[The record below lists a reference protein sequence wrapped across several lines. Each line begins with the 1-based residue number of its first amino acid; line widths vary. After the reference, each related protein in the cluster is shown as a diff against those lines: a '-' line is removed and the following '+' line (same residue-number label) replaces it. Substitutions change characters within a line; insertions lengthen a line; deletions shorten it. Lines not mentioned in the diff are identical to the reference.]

1 MKLLYSSSLTTHNR
15 LGFQAQEMDDE
26 IKGEG
31 NSVNYK
37 YRMHDPRLGRF
48 FTVDPL
54 FKDFPSNSSYAF
66 SENNVIHA
74 VELEGLEK
82 VHVYNKWMDSKGD
95 MQSKYSHTYIDKR
108 LKENINQVNSYNAK
122 GDIASKTYKSKNT
135 SVKIKA
141 GTEYKND
148 FTQFFDS
155 EKSGFTSIDTRSMPD
170 AMRHDSWEGP
180 HNAPFIAGSANA
192 SIEINTPKAGIGIST
207 SLYEASPSKVG
218 LKSEVNNNSLFI
230 STSPRAFEA
239 KIEGNFD
246 LSIANG
252 NKNNK
257 YSTEAEI
264 SINFGILSVSKYQN
278 TNGESGYRISLGLST
293 TKTTNPIVG
302 SIKTKKN
309 K

>member
-1 MKLLYSSSLTTHNR
+1 MKLLYSSYLTTHTR
-15 LGFQAQEMDDE
+15 YLFQAQEMDNE
-26 IKGEG
+26 IKGDG

-48 FTVDPL
+48 FAVDPM

-170 AMRHDSWEGP
+170 AMRHDSWEGGDDGANTGGKYNGVTGMRNAASDIDNIGDGLSYIP
-180 HNAPFIAGSANA
+180 TPFTQVLGKILQADADILNSIADFNEMDTKKAALNTAVRLVTFGVDKKIGDKVKKAPFS
-192 SIEINTPKAGIGIST
+192 
-207 SLYEASPSKVG
+207 
-218 LKSEVNNNSLFI
+218 
-230 STSPRAFEA
+230 
-239 KIEGNFD
+239 
-246 LSIANG
+246 
-252 NKNNK
+252 NK
-257 YSTEAEI
+257 
-264 SINFGILSVSKYQN
+264 SKYMIDQ
-278 TNGESGYRISLGLST
+278 TVR
-293 TKTTNPIVG
+293 KTLDNSKDALI
-302 SIKTKKN
+302 IKKDKK
-309 K
+309 